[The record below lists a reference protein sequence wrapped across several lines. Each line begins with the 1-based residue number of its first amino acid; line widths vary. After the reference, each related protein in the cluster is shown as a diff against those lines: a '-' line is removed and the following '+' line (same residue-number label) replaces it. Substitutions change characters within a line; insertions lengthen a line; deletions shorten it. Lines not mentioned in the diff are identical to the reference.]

1 MSGELLNLTKDLVFQ
16 ELFGK
21 QKNKDITAHLLS
33 LILNREIKNIDLD
46 VNKRML
52 GNRKNS
58 KTGRLDI
65 RAKFN
70 DGEDCNIELQVEPY
84 PYMDKRMLEYWG
96 SMYDAKINS
105 GDSYEVLKPTIS
117 ILITDYKITNL
128 KHISKYHTIW
138 NLREKDFSDTILT
151 NDIEMHIL
159 EIPKINDNEMLKDEL
174 VQWLRF
180 IKEPENKEVEKF
192 MEENKY
198 LKQARKELE
207 HLSGDPDFKRLLES
221 RAGFLRDVDAKMEVA
236 EEKGREEGKKQTQ
249 IEVAKKMK
257 EENMDIEQISKITNL
272 TIKEITEL

>member
-1 MSGELLNLTKDLVFQ
+1 
-16 ELFGK
+16 
-21 QKNKDITAHLLS
+21 
-33 LILNREIKNIDLD
+33 
-46 VNKRML
+46 
-52 GNRKNS
+52 
-58 KTGRLDI
+58 
-65 RAKFN
+65 
-70 DGEDCNIELQVEPY
+70 
-84 PYMDKRMLEYWG
+84 
-96 SMYDAKINS
+96 
-105 GDSYEVLKPTIS
+105 
-117 ILITDYKITNL
+117 
-128 KHISKYHTIW
+128 
-138 NLREKDFSDTILT
+138 
-151 NDIEMHIL
+151 MHIL

-180 IKEPENKEVEKF
+180 IKEPENKGVEKF

>member
-1 MSGELLNLTKDLVFQ
+1 M
-16 ELFGK
+16 
-21 QKNKDITAHLLS
+21 
-33 LILNREIKNIDLD
+33 EIE
-46 VNKRML
+46 
-52 GNRKNS
+52 
-58 KTGRLDI
+58 
-65 RAKFN
+65 F
-70 DGEDCNIELQVEPY
+70 
-84 PYMDKRMLEYWG
+84 
-96 SMYDAKINS
+96 
-105 GDSYEVLKPTIS
+105 
-117 ILITDYKITNL
+117 TDTV
-128 KHISKYHTIW
+128 
-138 NLREKDFSDTILT
+138 LT

-180 IKEPENKEVEKF
+180 IKEPDNKGVEKF

-236 EEKGREEGKKQTQ
+236 EEKGIEEGKKQKQ
-249 IEVAKKMK
+249 LEIAKKMK